1 MKKILFIM
9 LFTGTAWGSTLQ
21 VSPTGAFRAIQ
32 SAVDNAKPGDT
43 VLIHAG
49 TYRETVNVTGD
60 SLEITAAPNEDVI
73 VTGADPI
80 STSEWVEEPGKPVW
94 RHTPW
99 TYQGVTH
106 PNDEFH
112 HLIGRTEQV
121 IADGKLLQQVL
132 QQDQMQAGTF
142 CADEQA
148 KALFVWLPDGSD
160 PSQHHMEASVRPV
173 LMNITGHR
181 DTISH
186 IRFRYASNRAQQAT
200 LNIDGSDNLVD
211 DCTVEW
217 TNGNGADLG
226 GERNMTRRLVSRFNG
241 QMGMSGRGTANR
253 MEQCTLEGNNVK
265 GFSKNWEAGGIKVW
279 ASRGFQIV
287 RCIAIR
293 NDGPGFWF
301 DTDNRNELVEDS
313 YAAENDGMGIFIEI
327 SETAV
332 VRNNLCVR
340 NGLKDERGDWG
351 HAGITI
357 GESMH
362 CIVEHNVCVG
372 NRTGIEVRQIPIRSV
387 GPSRREDR
395 AETKL
400 YYSDQLIFRNNISA
414 FNKDW
419 QFALFGDNVFFGAKP
434 KAHPE
439 VANQD
444 LNLLDPDQR
453 NWHSGNNL
461 YYAAP
466 GEGLILWGAKWLE
479 KHTEFQA
486 LPTFEAQ
493 HHLEEGSIVA
503 DPLFVNWENGDFS
516 LEPSSP
522 AKGIGAGFTE
532 MPVVPANNFSN

>member
-160 PSQHHMEASVRPV
+160 PAQHHMEASVRPV

-186 IRFRYASNRAQQAT
+186 LRFRYACNRAQQAT

-217 TNGNGADLG
+217 TNGNGADSG
-226 GERNMTRRLVSRFNG
+226 WRTEHGATAGQPIQRPNGNVRQRHSEPYGTVHTRR
-241 QMGMSGRGTANR
+241 Q
-253 MEQCTLEGNNVK
+253 
-265 GFSKNWEAGGIKVW
+265 
-279 ASRGFQIV
+279 
-287 RCIAIR
+287 
-293 NDGPGFWF
+293 
-301 DTDNRNELVEDS
+301 
-313 YAAENDGMGIFIEI
+313 
-327 SETAV
+327 
-332 VRNNLCVR
+332 
-340 NGLKDERGDWG
+340 
-351 HAGITI
+351 
-357 GESMH
+357 
-362 CIVEHNVCVG
+362 
-372 NRTGIEVRQIPIRSV
+372 
-387 GPSRREDR
+387 
-395 AETKL
+395 
-400 YYSDQLIFRNNISA
+400 
-414 FNKDW
+414 
-419 QFALFGDNVFFGAKP
+419 
-434 KAHPE
+434 
-439 VANQD
+439 
-444 LNLLDPDQR
+444 
-453 NWHSGNNL
+453 
-461 YYAAP
+461 
-466 GEGLILWGAKWLE
+466 
-479 KHTEFQA
+479 
-486 LPTFEAQ
+486 
-493 HHLEEGSIVA
+493 
-503 DPLFVNWENGDFS
+503 
-516 LEPSSP
+516 
-522 AKGIGAGFTE
+522 
-532 MPVVPANNFSN
+532 